1 MSKKKQTKKQEK
13 VESSSY
19 KLNTKAVDRLVNADK
34 KTYSDTKSDPGK
46 QYRSNSFI
54 DNIPSPVKALF
65 IKFWFNAAVCFFIY
79 WGLGMFVPNFWDMM
93 LILGVVLG
101 VANDILTNS
110 VLHFF
115 ARTPGSNNKWM
126 MFPKKKFWT
135 FFANILYCTIVLFIV
150 VWIYNIV
157 NIAMNAVMGTDGLIY
172 LGVEP
177 LVFGLLFMGADMLFV
192 SIKNLLIRIVTD
204 AKEKAKV
211 S

>member
-54 DNIPSPVKALF
+54 DNIPTPVKALF

-79 WGLGMFVPNFWDMM
+79 WGLGMFVPRFLDMM

-126 MFPKKKFWT
+126 MFTKKKHWT
-135 FFANILYCTIVLFIV
+135 LFANIPYFCVVL
-150 VWIYNIV
+150 
-157 NIAMNAVMGTDGLIY
+157 
-172 LGVEP
+172 LGVIGIYFILFKIAGIQVEP
-177 LVFGLLFMGADMLFV
+177 ILFGVCTTAIDMLFIG
-192 SIKNLLIRIVTD
+192 IKHLIIKIIND
-204 AKEKAKV
+204 AKEKANK
-211 S
+211 

>member
-54 DNIPSPVKALF
+54 DNIPTPAKALF

-79 WGLGMFVPNFWDMM
+79 WGLGMFVPRFLDMM

-126 MFPKKKFWT
+126 MFTKKKHWT
-135 FFANILYCTIVLFIV
+135 LFANIPYFCVVL
-150 VWIYNIV
+150 
-157 NIAMNAVMGTDGLIY
+157 
-172 LGVEP
+172 LGVIGIYFILFKIAGIQVEP
-177 LVFGLLFMGADMLFV
+177 ILFGVCTTAVDMLFIG
-192 SIKNLLIRIVTD
+192 IKHLIIKIIND
-204 AKEKAKV
+204 AKEKANK
-211 S
+211 

>member
-54 DNIPSPVKALF
+54 DNIPTPVKALF

-79 WGLGMFVPNFWDMM
+79 WGLGMFVPIFLDMM
-93 LILGVVLG
+93 FILGVVLG
-101 VANDILTNS
+101 VANDLLTNN

-126 MFPKKKFWT
+126 MFTKKKHWT
-135 FFANILYCTIVLFIV
+135 LFANIPYFCVVL
-150 VWIYNIV
+150 
-157 NIAMNAVMGTDGLIY
+157 
-172 LGVEP
+172 LGVIGIYFILFKIAGIQVEP
-177 LVFGLLFMGADMLFV
+177 ILFGVCTTAIDMLFIG
-192 SIKNLLIRIVTD
+192 IKHLIIKIIND
-204 AKEKAKV
+204 AKEKANK
-211 S
+211 